1 MQHSK
6 SYQDGSASLFGA
18 KITGGGSGG
27 SVCVIGRNCI
37 QSTEEIQKVKIDWAL
52 SIFNFTGKLIVHT
65 SLWRRLAKDQ
75 EMEFA

>member
-27 SVCVIGRNCI
+27 SVCVIGRNCV
-37 QSTEEIQKVKIDWAL
+37 QSSEEILEVKNDWAL
-52 SIFNFTGKLIVHT
+52 SISYFIGNLIAHT
-65 SLWRRLAKDQ
+65 SLWRRLATDQ